1 MPACCSSVLTV
12 FFFFFYITAFIDA
25 HNTQNPPP
33 TYTLGHNQFSDL
45 TLDEYHAFNKLGRYS
60 PDIVSLRKSS
70 FGDATMDTAATK
82 LRRRKLQDVPDSVDW
97 VEKGAV
103 VPVKNQGG

>member
-1 MPACCSSVLTV
+1 
-12 FFFFFYITAFIDA
+12 
-25 HNTQNPPP
+25 
-33 TYTLGHNQFSDL
+33 
-45 TLDEYHAFNKLGRYS
+45 
-60 PDIVSLRKSS
+60 
-70 FGDATMDTAATK
+70 MDTAATK